1 MGSTLLCMRTNVLL
15 IIVLLSI
22 SVLGCVTD
30 LNDDAGYTD
39 VSIDEAKAMIDSGEY
54 FLLDV
59 RTQEEYDAGH
69 IDSPVLIPYDELENR
84 LDEVPAD
91 MPVLVYCRTAR
102 RSAIASR
109 VLADNGYSK
118 VYNMA
123 GGIAAWQDA
132 GYPVET

>member
-1 MGSTLLCMRTNVLL
+1 MRTNVLF
-15 IIVLLSI
+15 IFVLLSI
-22 SVLGCVTD
+22 SALGCVTD
-30 LNDDAGYTD
+30 TRDDVKYTD
-39 VSIDEAKAMIDSGEY
+39 VSVEEAKAMIDSGGF

-69 IDSPVLIPYDELENR
+69 IDSPVLIPYDVLENR

-91 MPVLVYCRTAR
+91 MPILVYCRTAR

-109 VLADNGYSK
+109 VLVDNGYSE

-123 GGIAAWQDA
+123 GGIVAWQDA